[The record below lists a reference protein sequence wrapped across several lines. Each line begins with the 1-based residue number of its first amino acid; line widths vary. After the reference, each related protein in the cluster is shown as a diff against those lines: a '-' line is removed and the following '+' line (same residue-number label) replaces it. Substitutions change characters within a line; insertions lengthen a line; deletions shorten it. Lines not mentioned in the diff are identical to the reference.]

1 MLVFGVRYVIRLV
14 QYMLDMLYVNY
25 SYVTSVI
32 YMLAK
37 LSMLDT
43 LAILARLATYDTDY
57 VSYVR

>member
-1 MLVFGVRYVIRLV
+1 
-14 QYMLDMLYVNY
+14 MLDMLYVNY